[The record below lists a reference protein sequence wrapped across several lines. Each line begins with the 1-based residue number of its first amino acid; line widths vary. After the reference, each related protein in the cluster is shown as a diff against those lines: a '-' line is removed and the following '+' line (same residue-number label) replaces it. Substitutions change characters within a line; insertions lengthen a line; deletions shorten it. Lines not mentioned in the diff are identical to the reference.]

1 MLTFWCSKSLSF
13 YSTLGSELWTLFR
26 EIYKEVVAIEKEIA
40 RQEAEEI
47 AKKKEAERQ
56 KFIDVKATEVCV
68 MK

>member
-1 MLTFWCSKSLSF
+1 
-13 YSTLGSELWTLFR
+13 LWTLFR